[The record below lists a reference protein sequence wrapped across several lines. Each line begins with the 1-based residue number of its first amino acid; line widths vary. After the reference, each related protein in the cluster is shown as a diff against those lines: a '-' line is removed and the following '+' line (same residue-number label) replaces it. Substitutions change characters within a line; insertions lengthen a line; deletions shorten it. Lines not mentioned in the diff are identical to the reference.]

1 MNKPLILTTSAR
13 ALIMFTVVAQAKVYQ
28 WTDSNGNVVFSDI
41 PPELDGTETVADV
54 SQSELDNAG
63 QATALALQARERIMN
78 NPFSLPERAVAKQ
91 EIDAAQRLDQRNAMI
106 EVALSELM
114 LKQAYY
120 SGDAF
125 KAKSYNTA
133 GLNNALQHA
142 KNAVEYSPENV
153 LCLAQLAKVLLIQ
166 GQKDAFVEVLRQMHN
181 VASETYYTWYLQS
194 VLARKLNN
202 IPRVQEA
209 LAQAEKYA
217 ETIYQQKG
225 LEEERRY
232 LARKQGDVEAEERS
246 YKKLIQLNPDS
257 AHAHGNYGSFLLRNK
272 RYEDAIAAL
281 NKAIS
286 IQPYPMAL
294 ELLAR
299 AESAQAKNAGVAENG

>member
-1 MNKPLILTTSAR
+1 MNTPLILTTSAL
-13 ALIMFTVVAQAKVYQ
+13 ALFIFTFAAEAKVYK
-28 WTDSNGNVVFSDI
+28 WTDSNGNVVFSDV
-41 PPELDGTETVADV
+41 PPAPENAEAQEHV
-54 SQSELDNAG
+54 SLPKLDNGG
-63 QATALALQARERIMN
+63 QATAVALQARERIMN
-78 NPFSLPERAVAKQ
+78 NPFAGFELVTAGQ
-91 EIDAAQRLDQRNAMI
+91 EIEAALLLDEKNAMVQ
-106 EVALSELM
+106 VAISELA
-114 LKQAYY
+114 LKHAY
-120 SGDAF
+120 SHGDAF
-125 KAKSYNTA
+125 KSTSYRSSGLQTA
-133 GLNNALQHA
+133 LEHA
-142 KNAVEYSPENV
+142 RNSVAYAPDNV

-246 YKKLIQLNPDS
+246 YKKLIQLSPDS
-257 AHAHGNYGSFLLRNK
+257 AHVHGNYGSFLLRNK
-272 RYEDAIAAL
+272 RYEEAIAML

-294 ELLAR
+294 ELLDK
-299 AESAQAKNAGVAENG
+299 AEKAQ